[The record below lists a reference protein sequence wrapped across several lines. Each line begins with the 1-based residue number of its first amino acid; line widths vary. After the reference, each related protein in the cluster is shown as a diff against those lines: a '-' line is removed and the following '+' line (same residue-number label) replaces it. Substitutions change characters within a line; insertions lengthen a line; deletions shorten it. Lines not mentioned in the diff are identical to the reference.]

1 MSMDSSIATSTFTY
15 IAVEDQIHSL
25 WKEMQQIRESFAET
39 GPIKDWE
46 LFRLMEVH
54 NQLDIESTRQQEL
67 HLKSLIDSLNLAG
80 VHAKCTI
87 TGGLKAK
94 IQYEEAPVLKTRS
107 QSEQN
112 ISYSSGFVDPMYEV
126 NDAISAITKQTSA
139 ILIERKREITQT
151 LIILNH
157 KPKLTREE
165 MELKENLMNELKS
178 INAA

>member
-1 MSMDSSIATSTFTY
+1 MDANIATSTFTY

-25 WKEMQQIRESFAET
+25 WKEMQQIRSSFSET
-39 GPIKDWE
+39 GPIKEWE

-67 HLKSLIDSLNLAG
+67 HLKSLIDSLKLYEI
-80 VHAKCTI
+80 HAKCTI

-94 IQYEEAPVLKTRS
+94 VQYVDAPVLRTRS

-126 NDAISAITKQTSA
+126 NDAISAITKQTSQ
-139 ILIERKREITQT
+139 ILIERKKEITQT

-157 KPKLTREE
+157 KPKLTKEE
-165 MELKENLMNELKS
+165 MDLKESLMSELKS

>member
-1 MSMDSSIATSTFTY
+1 MDSSIATSTFTY

-25 WKEMQQIRESFAET
+25 WKEMQQIRSSYSET

-67 HLKSLIDSLNLAG
+67 HLKSLIESLKLSEI
-80 VHAKCTI
+80 HAKPTI
-87 TGGLKAK
+87 TGGLKAR
-94 IQYEEAPVLKTRS
+94 IQYEERPVFKTRS
-107 QSEQN
+107 QSDQN
-112 ISYSSGFVDPMYEV
+112 MSYSSGFVDPMYEV
-126 NDAISAITKQTSA
+126 NDAISAITQQTSA

-157 KPKLTREE
+157 KPKLTKEE
-165 MELKENLMNELKS
+165 MELKESLLAELKS

>member
-1 MSMDSSIATSTFTY
+1 MDSSIATSTFTY

-25 WKEMQQIRESFAET
+25 WKEMQQIRSSFSET

-67 HLKSLIDSLNLAG
+67 HLKSLIDSLRLSEIN
-80 VHAKCTI
+80 AKCTI

-94 IQYEEAPVLKTRS
+94 VQYVDTPVFRTRS

-126 NDAISAITKQTSA
+126 NDAISAITKQTSQ
-139 ILIERKREITQT
+139 ILIERKKEITQT

-157 KPKLTREE
+157 KPKLTKEE
-165 MELKENLMNELKS
+165 MELKESLMSELKS